1 VGSTVLG
8 MRKFEIPQSLMHSR
22 PKDALNLKHFAKK
35 RSQQLAPVDVFDS
48 SYLQQLRV
56 VNMMT
61 NTSSNRNKAHLG
73 LGALLL
79 GLAFISW
86 LVLLGGLAGV
96 QKLGKQC

>member
-1 VGSTVLG
+1 
-8 MRKFEIPQSLMHSR
+8 MHCR
-22 PKDALNLKHFAKK
+22 PEDALNLKNFAKK
-35 RSQQLAPVDVFDS
+35 RSLQLAPVDVFDS

>member
-1 VGSTVLG
+1 V
-8 MRKFEIPQSLMHSR
+8 FISL
-22 PKDALNLKHFAKK
+22 
-35 RSQQLAPVDVFDS
+35 
-48 SYLQQLRV
+48 YLQQLRV

-86 LVLLGGLAGV
+86 LVLLGGVASV
-96 QKLGKQC
+96 QKLGKQCRNAEHTLFSASYRLLPFASQAVRFDR